1 MSPFSLLPYDKRL
14 MVTAGVRAG
23 RGARARA
30 QAPGQ
35 GTHPER
41 GREPEN
47 VRARER
53 RGPRPHEGSRAR
65 GAFGAYRKLSR
76 RRNDASSPPRT
87 DSPAALRAFMSA

>member
-1 MSPFSLLPYDKRL
+1 MSPFSLLPYEKRL

-23 RGARARA
+23 RGARAWA

-41 GREPEN
+41 AKN
-47 VRARER
+47 ARAREH
-53 RGPRPHEGSRAR
+53 RGPGPHEGSRAR